1 MNKILQLCLIFI
13 STTYAFG
20 QNNDNVKYTLNYVE
34 KSDKVLITIQF
45 DSLNINTV
53 KLIIP
58 RSAPGTYEL
67 TNYSSFV
74 DNVKAYTSS
83 NKNIEGN
90 IGEGSYFVFSD
101 SKNLYISSIT
111 YQVDI
116 GKMETTLLG
125 SYASSKVRK
134 NYVGILG
141 YSVFGFVEGLEN
153 KQIVLDINTVT
164 DWPIF
169 STLRP
174 QKERKKGTDS
184 YFIENYAVLADAQYL
199 LGEGVEIY
207 QIANTKIP
215 LFVAVYAETETNIK
229 EIGRRVLKSF
239 NKLTSYF
246 GFVPMPHYTVCY
258 EFLSPISKK
267 HDYGFSM
274 EHLNSMTA
282 SFDISKAITNYN
294 SNAKIGSIVHHIAHS
309 WIPIRSYGTGYRP
322 FEWQTAPLIE
332 TIWLNEGFIWYISYY
347 TVLDNKQIIDFFNEI
362 LDSAPDYIKK
372 KSLKELSLLGSTQY
386 SMDFRIGKNLFSR
399 GALLAYDLDVLIF
412 KETNGQ
418 KSFKDAILGLLK
430 WTEVNKRAFRYDE
443 IASIISKS
451 VNVDVSKVWKK
462 WQKPMR

>member
-169 STLRP
+169 STHRP

-258 EFLSPISKK
+258 EFLSPISKR

>member
-13 STTYAFG
+13 SVTYAFS
-20 QNNDNVKYTLNYVE
+20 QNKGSVKYTLNYVE
-34 KSDKVLITIQF
+34 NSDKVLITIHF
-45 DSLNINTV
+45 DSLSINTV

-90 IGEGSYFVFSD
+90 IGEGSYFTFSD
-101 SKNLYISSIT
+101 VKNLYISSIT

-116 GKMETTLLG
+116 SKMETTLLG
-125 SYASSKVRK
+125 SYASSKRRK

-141 YSVFGFVEGLEN
+141 YSVFGFVEGLEK
-153 KQIVLDINTVT
+153 KQIVLDINTAR

-174 QKERKKGTDS
+174 QKERKRGADS
-184 YFIENYAVLADAQYL
+184 YFIENYAVLADGQYL
-199 LGEGVEIY
+199 LGKGVEIY
-207 QIANTKIP
+207 QITNTKIP
-215 LFVAVYAETETNIK
+215 LFVAVYAETEINIR

-258 EFLSPISKK
+258 EFLSPISKR

-282 SFDISKAITNYN
+282 SFNISKAITNYD
-294 SNAKIGSIVHHIAHS
+294 SNANIGSIVHHIAHS
-309 WIPIRSYGTGYRP
+309 WIPLRSYGTGYRP

-347 TVLDNKQIIDFFNEI
+347 TILDNKQIIKFFNEI
-362 LDSAPDYIKK
+362 LDNAPDYIKK
-372 KSLKELSLLGSTQY
+372 KSLRELSLLGSTQY

-399 GALLAYDLDVLIF
+399 GALLAHDLDILIF
-412 KETNGQ
+412 EETGGQ

-451 VNVDVSKVWKK
+451 VHVDVSKMWEK